1 MITIKDIAKI
11 VASQHNIKV
20 AEAEEFVQKLVDTI
34 NEGLDAD
41 RLVKIK
47 GFGTFKMQ
55 AMKSRASVNV
65 NTGERVI
72 IGEHDR
78 ITFLPDAMMKN
89 AINKPFAH
97 FETVEIDDKSPLL
110 DEMTPLDDTDDS
122 QDEEQEEILEES
134 KEETKEESKVVR
146 QEEVKVEE
154 KPAPKKKSPKKV
166 APEVVPEKV
175 EEKAEE
181 KVEEKKPEPKK
192 PEPKKPEP
200 KKLEP
205 KSAESEKPVALSID
219 DDGQESIS
227 ERMQGNGNVF
237 VGIAAGIFIVI
248 AAIYGFSRYNNNTA
262 TTTPSSQPQIV
273 VVDTASRDTANVDTA
288 IVKKDSIPVVEKKD
302 TTTVTKKKSR
312 RHGRKYR
319 RHRRRR

>member
-1 MITIKDIAKI
+1 MVTIKDIAKI

-34 NEGLDAD
+34 NEGLETD

-97 FETVEIDDKSPLL
+97 FETVEIDDESPLL
-110 DEMTPLDDTDDS
+110 DEMTPVDDTDDS
-122 QDEEQEEILEES
+122 LDEEQEEIVDEP
-134 KEETKEESKVVR
+134 KVETKEEPKKESKKD
-146 QEEVKVEE
+146 VKVE
-154 KPAPKKKSPKKV
+154 K
-166 APEVVPEKV
+166 
-175 EEKAEE
+175 
-181 KVEEKKPEPKK
+181 KVEEKKVTPKK

-200 KKLEP
+200 KKSEP
-205 KSAESEKPVALSID
+205 KPVAPEKPVALSID
-219 DDGQESIS
+219 DDDQESIS
-227 ERMQGNGNVF
+227 ERMQGSSNVF
-237 VGIAAGIFIVI
+237 VGIAAGIFVVI
-248 AAIYGFSRYNNNTA
+248 AAIYGFSRYNNA
-262 TTTPSSQPQIV
+262 TSIPSVQPQKA
-273 VVDTASRDTANVDTA
+273 VVDTVSKDTVNIDTV
-288 IVKKDSIPVVEKKD
+288 IVKKDSLPVVEKKD
-302 TTTVTKKKSR
+302 TTSVTKKKSR

>member
-1 MITIKDIAKI
+1 MVTIKDIAKI

-34 NEGLDAD
+34 NEGLETD

-97 FETVEIDDKSPLL
+97 FETVEIDDESPLL
-110 DEMTPLDDTDDS
+110 DEMTPVDDTDDS
-122 QDEEQEEILEES
+122 LDEEQEEIVDEP
-134 KEETKEESKVVR
+134 KVETKEEPKKESKKD
-146 QEEVKVEE
+146 VKVE
-154 KPAPKKKSPKKV
+154 K
-166 APEVVPEKV
+166 
-175 EEKAEE
+175 
-181 KVEEKKPEPKK
+181 KVEEKKVTPKKSEPKK

-200 KKLEP
+200 KKSEP
-205 KSAESEKPVALSID
+205 KPVAPEKPVALSID
-219 DDGQESIS
+219 DDDQESIS
-227 ERMQGNGNVF
+227 ERMQGSSNVF
-237 VGIAAGIFIVI
+237 VGIAAGIFVVI
-248 AAIYGFSRYNNNTA
+248 AAIYGFSRYNNA
-262 TTTPSSQPQIV
+262 TSTPSAQPQTV
-273 VVDTASRDTANVDTA
+273 VVDTVSRDTVKVDTTV
-288 IVKKDSIPVVEKKD
+288 VKDNVLPVVENKD
-302 TTTVTKKKSR
+302 TTSVSKKKSR

>member
-34 NEGLDAD
+34 NEGLEAD

-78 ITFLPDAMMKN
+78 ITFLPDTMMKN

-97 FETVEIDDKSPLL
+97 FETVEIDDESPLL
-110 DEMTPLDDTDDS
+110 DEMTPVDDTDDS
-122 QDEEQEEILEES
+122 QDDEQEEILEEI
-134 KEETKEESKVVR
+134 KEETKEAPKEAPKKVIKEEVK
-146 QEEVKVEE
+146 EEVKV
-154 KPAPKKKSPKKV
+154 KI
-166 APEVVPEKV
+166 
-175 EEKAEE
+175 
-181 KVEEKKPEPKK
+181 EEKKPEPK
-192 PEPKKPEP
+192 PAE
-200 KKLEP
+200 LE
-205 KSAESEKPVALSID
+205 KTVSLSID
-219 DDGQESIS
+219 EDGQESIS
-227 ERMQGNGNVF
+227 ERMQGSGNVF

-248 AAIYGFSRYNNNTA
+248 AAIYGFSRYNNA
-262 TTTPSSQPQIV
+262 TSTPSVQPQTV
-273 VVDTASRDTANVDTA
+273 VVDTVSRDTANVDTA
-288 IVKKDSIPVVEKKD
+288 IVKNDSQPVVENDD
-302 TTTVTKKKSR
+302 TTSVSNKKSR

>member
-1 MITIKDIAKI
+1 MVTTKDIAKI
-11 VASQHNIKV
+11 VASQHNIQV

-34 NEGLDAD
+34 NEGLETD

-78 ITFLPDAMMKN
+78 ITFLPDALMKN

-97 FETVEIDDKSPLL
+97 FETVEIDDESPLL
-110 DEMTPLDDTDDS
+110 DEMTPVDDTDDS
-122 QDEEQEEILEES
+122 QDEEQEEILDEPNV
-134 KEETKEESKVVR
+134 ETKEELKEEP
-146 QEEVKVEE
+146 QKEPKKEVKVE
-154 KPAPKKKSPKKV
+154 K
-166 APEVVPEKV
+166 KV
-175 EEKAEE
+175 EEK
-181 KVEEKKPEPKK
+181 KVTSKKPEPKK
-192 PEPKKPEP
+192 PEPKPAEPE
-200 KKLEP
+200 KH
-205 KSAESEKPVALSID
+205 VALSID

-227 ERMQGNGNVF
+227 ERMQGSSNVF

-248 AAIYGFSRYNNNTA
+248 AAIYGFSRYNNA
-262 TTTPSSQPQIV
+262 TSTPSVQPQTV
-273 VVDTASRDTANVDTA
+273 VVDTVSRDTTNVDTT
-288 IVKKDSIPVVEKKD
+288 IVKNDGKSVVESDD
-302 TTTVTKKKSR
+302 TTSVSNKKSR

>member
-1 MITIKDIAKI
+1 MITTKDIAKI

-34 NEGLDAD
+34 NEGLEAD

-78 ITFLPDAMMKN
+78 ITFLPDTMMKN

-97 FETVEIDDKSPLL
+97 FETVEIDDESPLL
-110 DEMTPLDDTDDS
+110 DEMTPVDDTDDS
-122 QDEEQEEILEES
+122 QDDEQEEILEEI
-134 KEETKEESKVVR
+134 KEETKEAPKEAPKKVIKEEVK
-146 QEEVKVEE
+146 EEVKV
-154 KPAPKKKSPKKV
+154 KI
-166 APEVVPEKV
+166 
-175 EEKAEE
+175 
-181 KVEEKKPEPKK
+181 EEKKPEPK
-192 PEPKKPEP
+192 PAE
-200 KKLEP
+200 LE
-205 KSAESEKPVALSID
+205 KTVSLSID
-219 DDGQESIS
+219 EDGQESIS
-227 ERMQGNGNVF
+227 ERMQGSGNVF

-248 AAIYGFSRYNNNTA
+248 AAIYGFSRYNNA
-262 TTTPSSQPQIV
+262 TSTPSVQPQIE
-273 VVDTASRDTANVDTA
+273 VVDTVSRDTANVDTA
-288 IVKKDSIPVVEKKD
+288 IVKNDSQPVVENDD
-302 TTTVTKKKSR
+302 TTSVSNKKSR

>member
-1 MITIKDIAKI
+1 MVTIKDIAKI
-11 VASQHNIKV
+11 VASQHKIKV
-20 AEAEEFVQKLVDTI
+20 AEAEEYVQKMVDTI
-34 NEGLDAD
+34 NEGLETD

-78 ITFLPDAMMKN
+78 ITFLPDALMKN

-97 FETVEIDDKSPLL
+97 FETVEIDDESPLL
-110 DEMTPLDDTDDS
+110 DEMTFVDDTDDS
-122 QDEEQEEILEES
+122 QDEDQEEILDEPNV
-134 KEETKEESKVVR
+134 ETKEEPKEESQK
-146 QEEVKVEE
+146 EPKKEVKVEKKVE
-154 KPAPKKKSPKKV
+154 KKKV
-166 APEVVPEKV
+166 T
-175 EEKAEE
+175 
-181 KVEEKKPEPKK
+181 PKK
-192 PEPKKPEP
+192 PEPKPAEPE
-200 KKLEP
+200 KH
-205 KSAESEKPVALSID
+205 VALSID

-227 ERMQGNGNVF
+227 ERMQGSSNVF

-248 AAIYGFSRYNNNTA
+248 AAIYGFSRYNNA
-262 TTTPSSQPQIV
+262 TSTPSVQPQTV
-273 VVDTASRDTANVDTA
+273 VVDTVSRDTTNVDTT
-288 IVKKDSIPVVEKKD
+288 IVKNDGKSVVESDD
-302 TTTVTKKKSR
+302 TTSVSNKKSR

>member
-1 MITIKDIAKI
+1 MVTIKDIAKI

-34 NEGLDAD
+34 NEGLEAD

-78 ITFLPDAMMKN
+78 ITFLPDTMMKN

-97 FETVEIDDKSPLL
+97 FETVEIDDESPLL
-110 DEMTPLDDTDDS
+110 DEMTPVDDTDDS
-122 QDEEQEEILEES
+122 QDDEQEEILEEI
-134 KEETKEESKVVR
+134 KEETKEAPKEAPKKVIKEEVK
-146 QEEVKVEE
+146 EEVKV
-154 KPAPKKKSPKKV
+154 KI
-166 APEVVPEKV
+166 
-175 EEKAEE
+175 
-181 KVEEKKPEPKK
+181 EEKKPEPK
-192 PEPKKPEP
+192 PAE
-200 KKLEP
+200 LE
-205 KSAESEKPVALSID
+205 KTVSLSID
-219 DDGQESIS
+219 EDGQESIS
-227 ERMQGNGNVF
+227 ERMQGSGNVF

-248 AAIYGFSRYNNNTA
+248 AAIYGFSRYNNA
-262 TTTPSSQPQIV
+262 TSTPSVQPQTV
-273 VVDTASRDTANVDTA
+273 VVDTVSRDTANVDTA
-288 IVKKDSIPVVEKKD
+288 IVKNDSQPVVENDD
-302 TTTVTKKKSR
+302 TTSVSNKKSR

>member
-1 MITIKDIAKI
+1 MITTKDIAKI

-34 NEGLDAD
+34 NEGLETD

-78 ITFLPDAMMKN
+78 ITFLPDALMKN

-97 FETVEIDDKSPLL
+97 FETVEIDDESPLL
-110 DEMTPLDDTDDS
+110 DEMTPVDDTDDS
-122 QDEEQEEILEES
+122 QDEEQEEILDEPNV
-134 KEETKEESKVVR
+134 ETKEEPKEEP
-146 QEEVKVEE
+146 QKEPKKEVKVE
-154 KPAPKKKSPKKV
+154 K
-166 APEVVPEKV
+166 KV
-175 EEKAEE
+175 EEK
-181 KVEEKKPEPKK
+181 KVTSKKPEPKK
-192 PEPKKPEP
+192 PEPKPAEPE
-200 KKLEP
+200 KH
-205 KSAESEKPVALSID
+205 VALSID

-227 ERMQGNGNVF
+227 ERMQGSSNVF

-248 AAIYGFSRYNNNTA
+248 AAIYGFSRYNNA
-262 TTTPSSQPQIV
+262 PSTPSVQPQTV
-273 VVDTASRDTANVDTA
+273 VVDTVSRDTTNVDTT
-288 IVKKDSIPVVEKKD
+288 IVKNDGKSVVESDD
-302 TTTVTKKKSR
+302 TTSVSNKKSR

>member
-1 MITIKDIAKI
+1 MITTKDIAKI

-34 NEGLDAD
+34 NEGLETD

-78 ITFLPDAMMKN
+78 ITFLPDALMKN

-97 FETVEIDDKSPLL
+97 FETVEIDDESPLL
-110 DEMTPLDDTDDS
+110 DEMTPVDDTDDS
-122 QDEEQEEILEES
+122 QDEEQEEILDEPNV
-134 KEETKEESKVVR
+134 ETKEEPKEEP
-146 QEEVKVEE
+146 QKEPKKEVKVE
-154 KPAPKKKSPKKV
+154 KKV
-166 APEVVPEKV
+166 VEK
-175 EEKAEE
+175 
-181 KVEEKKPEPKK
+181 KVTSKKPEPKK
-192 PEPKKPEP
+192 PEPKPAEPE
-200 KKLEP
+200 KH
-205 KSAESEKPVALSID
+205 VALSID

-227 ERMQGNGNVF
+227 ERMQGSSNVF

-248 AAIYGFSRYNNNTA
+248 AAIYGFSRYNNA
-262 TTTPSSQPQIV
+262 TSTPSVQPQTV
-273 VVDTASRDTANVDTA
+273 VVDTVSRDTTNVDTT
-288 IVKKDSIPVVEKKD
+288 IVKNDGKSVVESDD
-302 TTTVTKKKSR
+302 TTSVSNKKSR

>member
-1 MITIKDIAKI
+1 MVTIKDIAKI

-34 NEGLDAD
+34 NEGLEAD

-78 ITFLPDAMMKN
+78 ITFLPDTMMKN

-97 FETVEIDDKSPLL
+97 FETVEIDDESPLL
-110 DEMTPLDDTDDS
+110 DEMTPVDDTDDS
-122 QDEEQEEILEES
+122 QDDEQEEILEEI
-134 KEETKEESKVVR
+134 KEETKEAPKEAPKKVIKEEVK
-146 QEEVKVEE
+146 EEVKV
-154 KPAPKKKSPKKV
+154 KI
-166 APEVVPEKV
+166 
-175 EEKAEE
+175 
-181 KVEEKKPEPKK
+181 EEKKPEPK
-192 PEPKKPEP
+192 PAE
-200 KKLEP
+200 LE
-205 KSAESEKPVALSID
+205 KTVSLSID
-219 DDGQESIS
+219 EDGQESIS
-227 ERMQGNGNVF
+227 ERMQGSGNVF

-248 AAIYGFSRYNNNTA
+248 AAIYGFSRYNNA
-262 TTTPSSQPQIV
+262 TSTPSVQPQIE
-273 VVDTASRDTANVDTA
+273 VVDTVSRDTANVDTA
-288 IVKKDSIPVVEKKD
+288 IVKNDSQPVVENDD
-302 TTTVTKKKSR
+302 TTFVSNKKSR

>member
-1 MITIKDIAKI
+1 MVTIKDIAKI

-34 NEGLDAD
+34 NEGLETD

-97 FETVEIDDKSPLL
+97 FETVEIDDESPLL
-110 DEMTPLDDTDDS
+110 DEMTPVDDTDDS
-122 QDEEQEEILEES
+122 LDEEQEEIVDEP
-134 KEETKEESKVVR
+134 KVETKEEPKKESKKD
-146 QEEVKVEE
+146 VKVE
-154 KPAPKKKSPKKV
+154 K
-166 APEVVPEKV
+166 
-175 EEKAEE
+175 
-181 KVEEKKPEPKK
+181 KVEEKKVTPKKSEPKK
-192 PEPKKPEP
+192 PEPKKSEP
-200 KKLEP
+200 KP
-205 KSAESEKPVALSID
+205 VAPEKPVALSID
-219 DDGQESIS
+219 DDDQESIS
-227 ERMQGNGNVF
+227 ERMQGSSNVF
-237 VGIAAGIFIVI
+237 VGIAAGIFVVI
-248 AAIYGFSRYNNNTA
+248 AAIYGFSRYNNA
-262 TTTPSSQPQIV
+262 TSTPSVQPQTV
-273 VVDTASRDTANVDTA
+273 VVDTVSRDTVKVDTTV
-288 IVKKDSIPVVEKKD
+288 VKDNVQPVVENKD
-302 TTTVTKKKSR
+302 TTSVSKKKSR

>member
-1 MITIKDIAKI
+1 MITTKDIAKI

-34 NEGLDAD
+34 NEGLETD

-78 ITFLPDAMMKN
+78 ITFLPDALMKN

-97 FETVEIDDKSPLL
+97 FETVEIDDESPLL
-110 DEMTPLDDTDDS
+110 DEMTPVDDTDDS
-122 QDEEQEEILEES
+122 QDEEQEEILDEPNV
-134 KEETKEESKVVR
+134 ETKEEPKEEP
-146 QEEVKVEE
+146 QKEPKKEVKVE
-154 KPAPKKKSPKKV
+154 K
-166 APEVVPEKV
+166 KV
-175 EEKAEE
+175 EEK
-181 KVEEKKPEPKK
+181 KVTSKKPEPKK
-192 PEPKKPEP
+192 PEPKPAEPEP
-200 KKLEP
+200 KPAEP
-205 KSAESEKPVALSID
+205 EKHVALSID

-227 ERMQGNGNVF
+227 ERMQGSSNVF

-248 AAIYGFSRYNNNTA
+248 AAIYGFSRYNNA
-262 TTTPSSQPQIV
+262 TSTPSVQPQTV
-273 VVDTASRDTANVDTA
+273 VVDTVSRDTTNVDTT
-288 IVKKDSIPVVEKKD
+288 IVKNDGKSVVESDD
-302 TTTVTKKKSR
+302 TTSVSNKKSR

>member
-1 MITIKDIAKI
+1 MVTIKDIAKI

-34 NEGLDAD
+34 NEGLEAD

-78 ITFLPDAMMKN
+78 ITFLPDTMMKN

-97 FETVEIDDKSPLL
+97 FETVEIDDESPLL
-110 DEMTPLDDTDDS
+110 DEMTPVDDTDDS
-122 QDEEQEEILEES
+122 QDDEQEEILEEI
-134 KEETKEESKVVR
+134 KEETKEAPKEAPKKVIKEEVK
-146 QEEVKVEE
+146 EEVKV
-154 KPAPKKKSPKKV
+154 KI
-166 APEVVPEKV
+166 
-175 EEKAEE
+175 
-181 KVEEKKPEPKK
+181 EEKKPEPK
-192 PEPKKPEP
+192 PAE
-200 KKLEP
+200 LE
-205 KSAESEKPVALSID
+205 KTVSLSID
-219 DDGQESIS
+219 EDGQESIS
-227 ERMQGNGNVF
+227 ERMQGSGNVF

-248 AAIYGFSRYNNNTA
+248 AAIYGFSRYNNA
-262 TTTPSSQPQIV
+262 TSTPSVQPQTV
-273 VVDTASRDTANVDTA
+273 VVDTVSQDTANVDTA
-288 IVKKDSIPVVEKKD
+288 IVKNDSQPVVENDD
-302 TTTVTKKKSR
+302 TTSVSNKKSR

>member
-1 MITIKDIAKI
+1 MVTIKDIAKI

-34 NEGLDAD
+34 NEGLEAD

-78 ITFLPDAMMKN
+78 ITFLPDTMMKN

-97 FETVEIDDKSPLL
+97 FETVEIDDESPLL
-110 DEMTPLDDTDDS
+110 DEMTPVDDTDDS
-122 QDEEQEEILEES
+122 QDDEQEEILEEI
-134 KEETKEESKVVR
+134 KEETKEAPKEAPKETPKEAPKKVIK
-146 QEEVKVEE
+146 EEVKV
-154 KPAPKKKSPKKV
+154 KI
-166 APEVVPEKV
+166 
-175 EEKAEE
+175 
-181 KVEEKKPEPKK
+181 EEKKPEPK
-192 PEPKKPEP
+192 PAE
-200 KKLEP
+200 LE
-205 KSAESEKPVALSID
+205 KTVSLSID
-219 DDGQESIS
+219 EDGQESIS
-227 ERMQGNGNVF
+227 ERMQGSGNVF

-248 AAIYGFSRYNNNTA
+248 AAIYGFSRYNNA
-262 TTTPSSQPQIV
+262 TSTPSVQPQIE
-273 VVDTASRDTANVDTA
+273 VVDTVSRDTANVDTA
-288 IVKKDSIPVVEKKD
+288 IVKNDSQPVVENDD
-302 TTTVTKKKSR
+302 TTSVSNKKSR

>member
-1 MITIKDIAKI
+1 MVTIKDIAKI

-34 NEGLDAD
+34 NEGLEAD

-78 ITFLPDAMMKN
+78 ITFLPDTMMKN

-97 FETVEIDDKSPLL
+97 FETVEIDDESPLL
-110 DEMTPLDDTDDS
+110 DEMTPVDDTDDS
-122 QDEEQEEILEES
+122 QDEEQEEILDEPNV
-134 KEETKEESKVVR
+134 ETKEEPKEEP
-146 QEEVKVEE
+146 QKEPKKEVKVE
-154 KPAPKKKSPKKV
+154 K
-166 APEVVPEKV
+166 KV
-175 EEKAEE
+175 EEK
-181 KVEEKKPEPKK
+181 KVTSKKPEPKK

-200 KKLEP
+200 KPAEP
-205 KSAESEKPVALSID
+205 EKHVALSID

-227 ERMQGNGNVF
+227 ERMQGSSNVF

-248 AAIYGFSRYNNNTA
+248 AAIYGFSRYNNA
-262 TTTPSSQPQIV
+262 TSTPSVQPQTV
-273 VVDTASRDTANVDTA
+273 VVDTVSRDTTNVDTT
-288 IVKKDSIPVVEKKD
+288 IVKNDGKSVVESDD
-302 TTTVTKKKSR
+302 TTSVSNKKSR

>member
-1 MITIKDIAKI
+1 MITTKDIAKI

-34 NEGLDAD
+34 NEGLETD

-78 ITFLPDAMMKN
+78 ITFLPDALMKN

-97 FETVEIDDKSPLL
+97 FETVEIDDESPLL
-110 DEMTPLDDTDDS
+110 DEMTPVDDTDDS
-122 QDEEQEEILEES
+122 QDEEQEEILDEPNV
-134 KEETKEESKVVR
+134 ETKEEPKEEP
-146 QEEVKVEE
+146 QKEPKKEVKVE
-154 KPAPKKKSPKKV
+154 K
-166 APEVVPEKV
+166 
-175 EEKAEE
+175 
-181 KVEEKKPEPKK
+181 KVEEKKVTSKK
-192 PEPKKPEP
+192 PEPKPAEPE
-200 KKLEP
+200 KH
-205 KSAESEKPVALSID
+205 VALSID

-227 ERMQGNGNVF
+227 ERMQGSSNVF

-248 AAIYGFSRYNNNTA
+248 AAIYGFSRYNNA
-262 TTTPSSQPQIV
+262 TSTPSVQPQTV
-273 VVDTASRDTANVDTA
+273 VVDTVSRDTTNVDTT
-288 IVKKDSIPVVEKKD
+288 IVKNDGKSVVESDD
-302 TTTVTKKKSR
+302 TTSVSNKKSR

>member
-1 MITIKDIAKI
+1 MVTIKDIAKI

-34 NEGLDAD
+34 NEGLETD

-78 ITFLPDAMMKN
+78 ITFLPDTMMKN

-97 FETVEIDDKSPLL
+97 FETVEIDDESPLL
-110 DEMTPLDDTDDS
+110 DEMTPVDDTDDS
-122 QDEEQEEILEES
+122 QDEEQEEILDEPNV
-134 KEETKEESKVVR
+134 ETKEEPKEEP
-146 QEEVKVEE
+146 QKEPKKEVKVE
-154 KPAPKKKSPKKV
+154 K
-166 APEVVPEKV
+166 KV
-175 EEKAEE
+175 EEK
-181 KVEEKKPEPKK
+181 KVTSKKPEPKK
-192 PEPKKPEP
+192 PEPKPAEPE
-200 KKLEP
+200 KH
-205 KSAESEKPVALSID
+205 VALSID

-227 ERMQGNGNVF
+227 ERMQGSSNVF

-248 AAIYGFSRYNNNTA
+248 AAIYGFSRYNNA
-262 TTTPSSQPQIV
+262 TSTPSVQPQTV
-273 VVDTASRDTANVDTA
+273 VVDTVSRDTTNVDTT
-288 IVKKDSIPVVEKKD
+288 IVKNDGKSVVESDD
-302 TTTVTKKKSR
+302 TTSVSNKKSR

>member
-1 MITIKDIAKI
+1 MITTKDIAKI

-34 NEGLDAD
+34 NEGLETD

-78 ITFLPDAMMKN
+78 ITFLPDALMKN

-97 FETVEIDDKSPLL
+97 FETVEIDDESPLL
-110 DEMTPLDDTDDS
+110 DEMTPVDDTDDS
-122 QDEEQEEILEES
+122 QDEEQEEIMDEPNV
-134 KEETKEESKVVR
+134 ETKEEPKEEP
-146 QEEVKVEE
+146 QKEPKKEVKVE
-154 KPAPKKKSPKKV
+154 K
-166 APEVVPEKV
+166 KV
-175 EEKAEE
+175 EEK
-181 KVEEKKPEPKK
+181 KVTSKKPEPKK
-192 PEPKKPEP
+192 PEPKPAEPE
-200 KKLEP
+200 KH
-205 KSAESEKPVALSID
+205 VALSID

-227 ERMQGNGNVF
+227 ERMQGSSNVF

-248 AAIYGFSRYNNNTA
+248 AAIYGFSRYNNA
-262 TTTPSSQPQIV
+262 TSTPSVQPQTV
-273 VVDTASRDTANVDTA
+273 VVDTVSRDTTNVDTT
-288 IVKKDSIPVVEKKD
+288 IVKNDGKSVVESDD
-302 TTTVTKKKSR
+302 TTSVSNKKSR

>member
-1 MITIKDIAKI
+1 MITTKDIAKI

-34 NEGLDAD
+34 NEGLETD

-78 ITFLPDAMMKN
+78 ITFLPDALMKN

-110 DEMTPLDDTDDS
+110 DEMTPVDDTDDS
-122 QDEEQEEILEES
+122 QDEEQEEILDEPNV
-134 KEETKEESKVVR
+134 ETKEEPKEEP
-146 QEEVKVEE
+146 QKEPKKEVKVE
-154 KPAPKKKSPKKV
+154 K
-166 APEVVPEKV
+166 KV
-175 EEKAEE
+175 EEK
-181 KVEEKKPEPKK
+181 KVTSKKPEPKK
-192 PEPKKPEP
+192 PEPKPAEPE
-200 KKLEP
+200 KH
-205 KSAESEKPVALSID
+205 VALSID

-227 ERMQGNGNVF
+227 ERMQGSSNVF

-248 AAIYGFSRYNNNTA
+248 AAIYGFSRYNNA
-262 TTTPSSQPQIV
+262 TSTPSVQPQTV
-273 VVDTASRDTANVDTA
+273 VVDTVSRDTTNVDTT
-288 IVKKDSIPVVEKKD
+288 IVKNDGKSVVESDD
-302 TTTVTKKKSR
+302 TTSVSNKKSR

>member
-1 MITIKDIAKI
+1 MVTIKDIAKI

-34 NEGLDAD
+34 NEGLETD

-97 FETVEIDDKSPLL
+97 FETVEIDDESPLL
-110 DEMTPLDDTDDS
+110 DEMTPVDDTDDS
-122 QDEEQEEILEES
+122 QDEEQEEILDEPNV
-134 KEETKEESKVVR
+134 ETKEEPKEEP
-146 QEEVKVEE
+146 QKEPKKEVKVE
-154 KPAPKKKSPKKV
+154 K
-166 APEVVPEKV
+166 KV
-175 EEKAEE
+175 EEK
-181 KVEEKKPEPKK
+181 KVTSKKPEPKK
-192 PEPKKPEP
+192 PEPKPAEPE
-200 KKLEP
+200 KH
-205 KSAESEKPVALSID
+205 VALSID

-227 ERMQGNGNVF
+227 ERMQGSSNVF

-248 AAIYGFSRYNNNTA
+248 AAIYGFSRYNNA
-262 TTTPSSQPQIV
+262 TSTPSVQPQTV
-273 VVDTASRDTANVDTA
+273 VVDTVSRDTANVDTT
-288 IVKKDSIPVVEKKD
+288 IVKNDVQSVVENED
-302 TTTVTKKKSR
+302 TTSVSKKKSR

>member
-1 MITIKDIAKI
+1 MVTTKDIAKI

-20 AEAEEFVQKLVDTI
+20 VEAEEFVQKLVDTI
-34 NEGLDAD
+34 NEGLEVD

-97 FETVEIDDKSPLL
+97 FETVEIDDESPLL
-110 DEMTPLDDTDDS
+110 DEMTPVDDMDDS
-122 QDEEQEEILEES
+122 LDEEQEEILDEP
-134 KEETKEESKVVR
+134 KVETKEKPQKESKK
-146 QEEVKVEE
+146 EVKV
-154 KPAPKKKSPKKV
+154 A
-166 APEVVPEKV
+166 EKV
-175 EEKAEE
+175 EA
-181 KVEEKKPEPKK
+181 KVE
-192 PEPKKPEP
+192 
-200 KKLEP
+200 
-205 KSAESEKPVALSID
+205 EKPVALSID

-227 ERMQGNGNVF
+227 ERIHGRSNVF
-237 VGIAAGIFIVI
+237 VGIAAGIFVVI
-248 AAIYGFSRYNNNTA
+248 AAIYGFSRYNNA
-262 TTTPSSQPQIV
+262 TSTPSAQPQTV
-273 VVDTASRDTANVDTA
+273 VVDTVSRDTVKVDTTV
-288 IVKKDSIPVVEKKD
+288 VKDNVQPVVENKD
-302 TTTVTKKKSR
+302 TTSVSKKKSR

>member
-1 MITIKDIAKI
+1 MITTKDIAKI

-34 NEGLDAD
+34 NEGLETD

-78 ITFLPDAMMKN
+78 ITFLPDALMKN

-97 FETVEIDDKSPLL
+97 FETVEIDDESPLL
-110 DEMTPLDDTDDS
+110 DEMTPVDDTDDS
-122 QDEEQEEILEES
+122 QDEEQEEILDEPNV
-134 KEETKEESKVVR
+134 ETKEELKEEP
-146 QEEVKVEE
+146 QKEPKKEVKVE
-154 KPAPKKKSPKKV
+154 K
-166 APEVVPEKV
+166 KV
-175 EEKAEE
+175 EEK
-181 KVEEKKPEPKK
+181 KVTSKKPEPKK
-192 PEPKKPEP
+192 PEPKPAEPE
-200 KKLEP
+200 KH
-205 KSAESEKPVALSID
+205 VALSID

-227 ERMQGNGNVF
+227 ERMQGSSNVF

-248 AAIYGFSRYNNNTA
+248 AAIYGFSRYNNA
-262 TTTPSSQPQIV
+262 TSTPSVQPQTV
-273 VVDTASRDTANVDTA
+273 VVDTVSRDTTNVDTT
-288 IVKKDSIPVVEKKD
+288 IVKNDGKSVVESDD
-302 TTTVTKKKSR
+302 TTSVSNKKSR

>member
-1 MITIKDIAKI
+1 MITTKDIAKI

-34 NEGLDAD
+34 NEGLETD

-78 ITFLPDAMMKN
+78 ITFLPDALMKN

-97 FETVEIDDKSPLL
+97 FETVEIDDESPLL
-110 DEMTPLDDTDDS
+110 DEMTPVDDTDDS
-122 QDEEQEEILEES
+122 QDEEQEEILDEPNV
-134 KEETKEESKVVR
+134 ETKEEPKEEP
-146 QEEVKVEE
+146 QKEPKKEVKVE
-154 KPAPKKKSPKKV
+154 K
-166 APEVVPEKV
+166 KV
-175 EEKAEE
+175 EEK
-181 KVEEKKPEPKK
+181 KVTSKKPEPKK
-192 PEPKKPEP
+192 PEPKPAEPE
-200 KKLEP
+200 KH
-205 KSAESEKPVALSID
+205 VALSID

-227 ERMQGNGNVF
+227 ERMQGSSNVF

-248 AAIYGFSRYNNNTA
+248 AAIYGFSTNSSSRYCE
-262 TTTPSSQPQIV
+262 PRY
-273 VVDTASRDTANVDTA
+273 D
-288 IVKKDSIPVVEKKD
+288 KC
-302 TTTVTKKKSR
+302 
-312 RHGRKYR
+312 
-319 RHRRRR
+319 

>member
-1 MITIKDIAKI
+1 MITTKDIAKI

-34 NEGLDAD
+34 NEGLEVD

-97 FETVEIDDKSPLL
+97 FETIEIDDESPLL
-110 DEMTPLDDTDDS
+110 DEMTPVDDTDDS
-122 QDEEQEEILEES
+122 LDEEQEEILDEP
-134 KEETKEESKVVR
+134 KVETKEDPQKESKKEIKVAEKVA
-146 QEEVKVEE
+146 EKVEAKVEE
-154 KPAPKKKSPKKV
+154 NH
-166 APEVVPEKV
+166 
-175 EEKAEE
+175 
-181 KVEEKKPEPKK
+181 
-192 PEPKKPEP
+192 
-200 KKLEP
+200 
-205 KSAESEKPVALSID
+205 VALSID

-227 ERMQGNGNVF
+227 ERMHGSSNVF
-237 VGIAAGIFIVI
+237 VGIAVGIFVVI
-248 AAIYGFSRYNNNTA
+248 AAIYGFSRYNN
-262 TTTPSSQPQIV
+262 TTSTPSAQPQTV
-273 VVDTASRDTANVDTA
+273 VVDTVSRDTVNVDTT
-288 IVKKDSIPVVEKKD
+288 IVKNDGQPVIETGD
-302 TTTVTKKKSR
+302 TTSVSNKKSR

>member
-1 MITIKDIAKI
+1 MITTKDIAKI

-34 NEGLDAD
+34 NEGLETD

-78 ITFLPDAMMKN
+78 ITFLPDALMKN

-97 FETVEIDDKSPLL
+97 FETVEIDDESPLL
-110 DEMTPLDDTDDS
+110 DEMTPVDDTDDS
-122 QDEEQEEILEES
+122 QDEEQEEILDEPNV
-134 KEETKEESKVVR
+134 ETKEEPKEEP
-146 QEEVKVEE
+146 QKEPKKEVKVE
-154 KPAPKKKSPKKV
+154 K
-166 APEVVPEKV
+166 KV
-175 EEKAEE
+175 EEK
-181 KVEEKKPEPKK
+181 KVTSKKPEPKK
-192 PEPKKPEP
+192 PEPKPAEPE
-200 KKLEP
+200 KH
-205 KSAESEKPVALSID
+205 VALSID

-227 ERMQGNGNVF
+227 ERMQGSSNVF

-248 AAIYGFSRYNNNTA
+248 AAIYGFSRYNNA
-262 TTTPSSQPQIV
+262 TSTPSVQPQTV
-273 VVDTASRDTANVDTA
+273 VVDTVSRDTTNVDTT
-288 IVKKDSIPVVEKKD
+288 IVKNDGKSVVESDD
-302 TTTVTKKKSR
+302 TTFVSNKKSR

>member
-1 MITIKDIAKI
+1 MITTKDIAKI

-34 NEGLDAD
+34 NEGLETD

-78 ITFLPDAMMKN
+78 ITFLPDALMKN

-97 FETVEIDDKSPLL
+97 FETVEIDDESPLL
-110 DEMTPLDDTDDS
+110 DEMTPVDDTDDS
-122 QDEEQEEILEES
+122 QDEEQEEILDEPNV
-134 KEETKEESKVVR
+134 ETKEEPKEEP
-146 QEEVKVEE
+146 QKEPKKEVKVE
-154 KPAPKKKSPKKV
+154 K
-166 APEVVPEKV
+166 KV
-175 EEKAEE
+175 EEK
-181 KVEEKKPEPKK
+181 KVTSKKPEPKK
-192 PEPKKPEP
+192 PEPKPAEPE
-200 KKLEP
+200 KH
-205 KSAESEKPVALSID
+205 VALSID

-227 ERMQGNGNVF
+227 ERMQGSSNVF

-248 AAIYGFSRYNNNTA
+248 AAIYGFSRYNNA
-262 TTTPSSQPQIV
+262 TSTPSVQPQTV
-273 VVDTASRDTANVDTA
+273 VVDTVSRDTANVDTA
-288 IVKKDSIPVVEKKD
+288 IVKNDSQPVVENDD
-302 TTTVTKKKSR
+302 TTSVSNKKSR